1 MKISYGYTDATGD
14 YYITVD
20 TDKCNGCG
28 DCVPVC
34 PKDLLETHIDDYDET
49 VIQVRPAV
57 VKKLGFLCP
66 GKESGQREGSCGIA
80 CQAVCPFDVFE
91 HSW

>member
-28 DCVPVC
+28 DCVPAC
-34 PKDLLETHIDDYDET
+34 PKNLFEMYIDDYDET
-49 VIQVRPAV
+49 KARIRQEAV
-57 VKKLGFLCP
+57 KTLGFVCP
-66 GKESGQREGSCGIA
+66 GANLSQKDESCRLNCRGA
-80 CQAVCPFDVFE
+80 CPSDVFR